1 MFVNISH
8 KTKFPFLDNCQVP
21 YLFFSTSLG
30 TFSYNTEES
39 TSSPTIFNN
48 RVNALLSFDGMN
60 KRLYLYVQNDGI
72 TSYNLNGSDLSTID
86 IDNVEFF
93 TVDARYNLIY
103 YHQPL
108 QDRIYVYNI
117 TSGQNVPVGALSGV
131 TGVKDMEME
140 VENG

>member
-1 MFVNISH
+1 
-8 KTKFPFLDNCQVP
+8 
-21 YLFFSTSLG
+21 
-30 TFSYNTEES
+30 
-39 TSSPTIFNN
+39 
-48 RVNALLSFDGMN
+48 
-60 KRLYLYVQNDGI
+60 VQNDGI

-117 TSGQNVPVGALSGV
+117 TSCQNVPVGALSGV

>member
-1 MFVNISH
+1 
-8 KTKFPFLDNCQVP
+8 
-21 YLFFSTSLG
+21 
-30 TFSYNTEES
+30 
-39 TSSPTIFNN
+39 
-48 RVNALLSFDGMN
+48 
-60 KRLYLYVQNDGI
+60 VQNDGI
-72 TSYNLNGSDLSTID
+72 TSYKLNGSDLSTVD

-103 YHQPL
+103 YHQSL